1 MFISDKFVFNGIHSD
16 DMGVSLVT
24 FDNNLFNTYGL
35 SYNKEISLNKSGIDM
50 SHFIE
55 GEGTIEEVELNL
67 ALVDKDNNPLEW
79 DNYSIMEITNW
90 LITDSFVE
98 FISEDNIDLV
108 YYFKT
113 KKIVKNFTRDKLG
126 YLQVIFQPFSNLGYI
141 KYDKDFSIS
150 NNGDFSITS
159 PSSFK
164 EYIPIITIKNL
175 GDNLDIITLENEK
188 FPNEVFEISNLD
200 NNEVVTIDG
209 LLGTVYNEYGDN
221 LLMNCNRNWLQL
233 TNGRNKIKVKG
244 NIDINVKCQF
254 PVRV

>member
-24 FDNNLFNTYGL
+24 FDNNLFNIYGL
-35 SYNKEISLNKSGIDM
+35 SYNEEISLNKSGVDM
-50 SHFIE
+50 SHFVK
-55 GEGTIEEVELNL
+55 GEGTIEEIELNL
-67 ALVDKDNNPLEW
+67 VLVDKDNNPLIW
-79 DNYSIMEITNW
+79 DDYSIMEITNW

-108 YYFKT
+108 YYLKT
-113 KKIVKNFTRDKLG
+113 KKIVKNFTMDRQG
-126 YLQVIFQPFSNLGYI
+126 YLQVILQPFSNLGYI
-141 KYDKDFSIS
+141 KYDGDFSIT
-150 NNGDFSITS
+150 NNGEFSITS

-200 NNEVVTIDG
+200 KSEVVTIDG

-221 LLMNCNRNWLQL
+221 LLMNCNRKWLKL